1 MYAFH
6 HLPNVV
12 SWRTR
17 PHIRFIDCRRRA
29 RYVRAWVDDV
39 AGVGVAHE
47 TDEELVRKVANGDR
61 AALGPLYDRFA
72 PLLLAVGQR
81 IVGEAREAEDLL
93 HDVFLEVWR
102 AAGDYDAARGSVR
115 AWILMRMR
123 SRALD
128 RRKAPRLSR
137 HANVAAETLPE
148 AAAHLGED
156 PLLSPDRARV
166 RRALAEL
173 PPEQRAVLELGYYEG
188 LSSAE
193 IAARVA
199 VPVGTVKS
207 RVAAALSKL
216 RAGLD
221 VSYRGST

>member
-1 MYAFH
+1 
-6 HLPNVV
+6 
-12 SWRTR
+12 
-17 PHIRFIDCRRRA
+17 
-29 RYVRAWVDDV
+29 VDDV
-39 AGVGVAHE
+39 AGVGLGND
-47 TDEELVRKVANGDR
+47 TDGDLVRKVANGDR
-61 AALGPLYDRFA
+61 AALGRLYDRFA
-72 PLLLAVGQR
+72 AILLAVANR
-81 IVGEAREAEDLL
+81 IVGEPREAEDLV
-93 HDVFLEVWR
+93 HDVFLEAWR

-115 AWILMRMR
+115 AWLLMRMR

-128 RRKAPRLSR
+128 RRKSPRQTRQVSL
-137 HANVAAETLPE
+137 APE
-148 AAAHLGED
+148 AMPDGPATGED
-156 PLLSPDRARV
+156 PSYAPDRTRV

-188 LSSAE
+188 LSSTE

-221 VSYRGST
+221 LRYRDGS